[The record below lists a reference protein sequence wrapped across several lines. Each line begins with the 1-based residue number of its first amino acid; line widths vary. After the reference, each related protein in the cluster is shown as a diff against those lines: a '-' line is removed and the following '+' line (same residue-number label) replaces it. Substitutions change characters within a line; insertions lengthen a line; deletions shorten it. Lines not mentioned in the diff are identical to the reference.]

1 MSGMEF
7 GERDLMPGEA
17 MTGKTE
23 WEDALI
29 KHGIQEAQTVQK
41 TDDDLHQDDVERKE
55 QMVSGWDGRAVG
67 CACLARCGAPLE
79 RCIQLT

>member
-41 TDDDLHQDDVERKE
+41 TDDDLHQDDVERKQ
-55 QMVSGWDGRAVG
+55 QMVSRWALRLPRS
-67 CACLARCGAPLE
+67 LAAPLE
-79 RCIQLT
+79 RCINLS

>member
-55 QMVSGWDGRAVG
+55 QMVGGRMG
-67 CACLARCGAPLE
+67 GRCLPCSLRCSTRTMHPPK
-79 RCIQLT
+79 LT

>member
-29 KHGIQEAQTVQK
+29 KHGIKEAQTVQK

-55 QMVSGWDGRAVG
+55 QMVSGRRG
-67 CACLARCGAPLE
+67 CACLLPRSHAASLHSNA
-79 RCIQLT
+79 CIWI